1 MFLSAYLYLRIQYT
15 MFFSFSQYTFADFCT
30 CLACLRFGFAIAC
43 ELYFIED
50 SDHRP
55 SAGFLLIRKPDF
67 IIIFTLFVF
76 EYRLNLHYSQTLVC
90 LQIC

>member
-50 SDHRP
+50 SDQRP
-55 SAGFLLIRKPDF
+55 SEETPPVAETETAAGGVVKFGHIQ
-67 IIIFTLFVF
+67 V
-76 EYRLNLHYSQTLVC
+76 S
-90 LQIC
+90 